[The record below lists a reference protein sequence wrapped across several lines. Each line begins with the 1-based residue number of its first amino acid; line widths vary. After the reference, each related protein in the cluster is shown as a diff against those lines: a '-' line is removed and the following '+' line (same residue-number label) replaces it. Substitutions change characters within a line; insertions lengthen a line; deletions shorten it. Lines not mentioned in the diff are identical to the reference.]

1 MRARSLVSF
10 AFVALLSSFLSWS
23 STARA
28 AGDAAN
34 AVDAAAFKSN
44 MHGLAAVLGQLLPD
58 ALDRRPVD
66 DARAARIRQNA
77 QALAGIAHHLSAMT
91 ARDLPDRDPTLGIVL
106 GELSRAIADV
116 ERSKPDRL
124 PQTALGLASTCI
136 ACHTRMPASDAA
148 MAVDVDAALDAD
160 IQADIYAATRQ
171 FTKARA
177 AAKRAV
183 FDEAFAA
190 KDPWRYERVLRRGLA
205 IEVRVAN
212 DPAAAL
218 ALVGRVVDNPN
229 AEGLWETASAW
240 KKDLAQWKSQQQAST
255 TSTTFAAAAQL
266 MNAAMQKKRVPGDSS
281 AEVVYLR
288 ATSTLHQLLG
298 DKSVALAPLQRAQ
311 ALSWLGVAY
320 EDLTDLDVWG
330 LYLFYDA
337 ACVEAAP
344 HTPLAQGCFDRYER
358 AQLELWSGNGGAPLP
373 PAIGEKVTAL
383 RALARATP

>member
-1 MRARSLVSF
+1 MRARPLASF
-10 AFVALLSSFLSWS
+10 AFIAMLSS

-28 AGDAAN
+28 ADAGA
-34 AVDAAAFKSN
+34 DPAFKSN

-136 ACHTRMPASDAA
+136 ACHTRMPARDAA

-205 IEVRVAN
+205 MEVRVAN

-218 ALVGRVVDNPN
+218 ALVGRVVDNPS
-229 AEGLWETASAW
+229 AEGLWETAAAW
-240 KKDLAQWKSQQQAST
+240 KKDLTQWRSQQQAQTST
-255 TSTTFAAAAQL
+255 STQASTSTTFAAAAQL
-266 MNAAMQKKRVPGDSS
+266 MNEAMQKKRVPGDSS
-281 AEVVYLR
+281 AEVLYLR

-373 PAIGEKVTAL
+373 AAIGEKVTAL